1 MEIIRSIVATLPAQ
15 YADGHAIKDYT
26 TGDLN
31 D

>member
-1 MEIIRSIVATLPAQ
+1 MEIIRSIVAMLPAQ
-15 YADGHAIKDYT
+15 YVDGHAIMDYT